1 MRKYI
6 LIVAG
11 MLFAAALLFVQPS
24 KADSFDTYT
33 LTGNGVTIT
42 FTLPQTLTPGAVE
55 WNGVIDI
62 YNVTGTWNGQT
73 YHFNRIQLGPVGYN
87 GYTNYWAF
95 GSGTASL
102 QIAAPGLFTRNP
114 NGTVTLNTAALQLG
128 TSQTWTGGALTY
140 TLTVVDPPGPGSV
153 PTPEP
158 TSLLLVGVGG
168 LAVGT
173 LRRRKKA

>member
-1 MRKYI
+1 MGKY
-6 LIVAG
+6 LSIVAG
-11 MLFAAALLFVQPS
+11 MLFTAAFLFVQPS
-24 KADSFDTYT
+24 KADNFDTYT

-95 GSGTASL
+95 GGGTSSL
-102 QIAAPGLFTRNP
+102 QIAAPGLFTRNA
-114 NGTVTLNTAALQLG
+114 NGTVTLNTDFQKLG
-128 TSQTWTGGALTY
+128 TYQTWTGGPLTY
-140 TLTVVDPPGPGSV
+140 TLSVVDPPGPNSV

-158 TSLLLVGVGG
+158 ASLILLGVGG
-168 LAVGT
+168 VALGA
-173 LRRRKKA
+173 LRRRKTA